1 MEESSMKSKKFV
13 SLILTGVTA
22 ASLLAAP
29 AQAAEL
35 YYRATPSPNTV
46 YLDGQ
51 RVELAAMAI
60 NGNNYVKLRDVGK
73 LVGFNVYW
81 DGANVQV
88 DSDAPYTGVAPA
100 SAQPQPTPQPSA
112 APVTQDIEALRQEMV
127 ERTNAVRVENG
138 VGALPTDP
146 LLMQAA
152 QVRAEEMAATGLYS
166 HTRPDGTN
174 HYTVTDCPYVLE
186 NIHRFRCSSIEED
199 GISAAEFSVRGWK
212 FSQAHFQQ
220 MTDTERSAIGVGLA
234 RGIDSSGEER
244 WYCVQLLLR
253 KGQHI
258 TWVDAPQIP

>member
-1 MEESSMKSKKFV
+1 MKNKVKTIMTLVAGMF
-13 SLILTGVTA
+13 LGA
-22 ASLLAAP
+22 ALLGGA

-51 RVELAAMAI
+51 RVELTAMAI
-60 NGNNYVKLRDVGK
+60 NGSNYVKLRDVGK

-100 SAQPQPTPQPSA
+100 SAQPSPQPSA

-138 VGALPTDP
+138 VDALPTDP

-152 QVRAEEMAATGLYS
+152 QVRAEEMAATDTYS
-166 HTRPDGTN
+166 HTRPDGSSRF
-174 HYTVTDCPYVLE
+174 TVTDCPYISE
-186 NIHRFRCSSIEED
+186 NIHTFSCNFIKER

-212 FSQAHFQQ
+212 FSPAHFKQ
-220 MTDTERSAIGVGLA
+220 MTETGRSAVGVGLA
-234 RGIDSSGEER
+234 RGIDSAGDEC
-244 WYCVQLLLR
+244 WYCVQMFLR
-253 KGQHI
+253 EGQHI
-258 TWVDAPQIP
+258 TWVDTPKIP